1 MPVKPEPTTLFQDC
15 QALQEF
21 LFSCRQLSLQKKQTQ
36 LVSISWKMPRLDPL
50 AVFQTLFRRDRLHFY
65 FESPNQDIAIAA
77 IDSAIDRYANGVNR
91 FLTLQSFIESCLD
104 NILAVGDLDRP
115 FSDAHFFCSF
125 TFFDR
130 PFRLHSL
137 FPSATVFLP
146 KWQISRQGN
155 RCTLVSNLAI
165 NADTDIP
172 SIARQ
177 SWKTISTLRSTRP
190 TLSLSSLPTELTF
203 NWKNISTF
211 KKSVISAL
219 DSIDRHRFRKIVLS
233 HAIELTKTIPF
244 DLFQSLDRLRN
255 LYPDCYIFSTS
266 SGQKRNFIGASPERL
281 LKIRDRQLTTD
292 ALAGTAPRGSTPS
305 EDAALANRLLC
316 SIKEQ
321 HEHQVVR
328 DFIIRHLSHL
338 GLNLQS
344 IPPMRLLQLSNI
356 QHLWTPIQAR
366 VPACIHPLQIVSQ
379 LHPTPA
385 VAGEPRTIACEEICR
400 YEAFDR
406 SLYAAPLGWIDRHG
420 NSEFIVGIRSA
431 FLEGC
436 RAQLYAGAG
445 IVAGSDPEKELA
457 EIKLKFQAL
466 IKALV

>member
-15 QALQEF
+15 QELQQF
-21 LFSCRQLSLQKKQTQ
+21 LFSCQQLSLQKERTQ
-36 LVSISWKMPRLDPL
+36 LVSISWEMPRLDPL
-50 AVFQTLFRRDRLHFY
+50 EVFKQLARPDRLHYY
-65 FESPNQDIAIAA
+65 FESPNQDSAIAA
-77 IDSAIDRYANGVNR
+77 IDSVIYRYANGSDR

-104 NILAVGDLDRP
+104 NILAVGDLDLP

-125 TFFDR
+125 TFFDH
-130 PFRLHSL
+130 PSRLNAL

-146 KWQISRQGN
+146 KWQIARQGDL
-155 RCTLVSNLAI
+155 CVLVLNLAI
-165 NADTDIP
+165 NANTNIP
-172 SIARQ
+172 LISRQ
-177 SWKTISTLRSTRP
+177 SWKIRSTLRSTRS
-190 TLSLSSLPTELTF
+190 TLPKSYLPTELTF
-203 NWKNISTF
+203 NWKNIANF
-211 KKSVISAL
+211 KNSVVSAL
-219 DSIDRHRFRKIVLS
+219 DSIERQRFRKIVLS
-233 HAIELTKTIPF
+233 HEIELTQTIPF
-244 DLFQSLDRLRN
+244 DLFASLDRLRK

-266 SGQKRNFIGASPERL
+266 SGQGRNFIGASPERL
-281 LKIRDRQLTTD
+281 LKIRARQLTTD
-292 ALAGTAPRGSTPS
+292 ALAGSAPRGSTPA

-316 SIKEQ
+316 SQKEQ
-321 HEHQVVR
+321 HEHQVVL
-328 DFIIRHLSHL
+328 DFIIRHLSSL
-338 GLNLQS
+338 GLTLQS

-366 VPACIHPLQIVSQ
+366 VPACVHPLQIVSK

-385 VAGEPRTIACEEICR
+385 VAGEPRVIACDEIRR

-436 RAQLYAGAG
+436 HAKLYAGAG
-445 IVAGSDPEKELA
+445 IVSGSYPEKELA
-457 EIKLKFQAL
+457 EIQLKFQAL